1 MIRFRK
7 VILSKWFFL
16 ILALFCGTFTMLN
29 REYQVFRLKT
39 INFEPQD
46 QVVEKVFWQ
55 IFPQKYT
62 SFWPGLF
69 IREHS
74 ICRSVE
80 NLLPVEATMSLWGPG
95 SFIFSV
101 SPLDVRGKVHWKD
114 RDWFFDDKGYVWPE
128 DLETGHLLAK
138 EREIPVRWILDESS
152 TPLLDLDRIRRG
164 EKIIKASF
172 PVELLYKWRVTLNE
186 YNWHE
191 KIEHIK
197 VVSRGGEF
205 VLEVTIQ
212 VADGRIL
219 MVLNGED
226 HPWDSQIP
234 AIRAILPDFPYVSG
248 NLRIDTTFSER
259 IVIKEL

>member
-7 VILSKWFFL
+7 IILSKWFFL
-16 ILALFCGTFTMLN
+16 ILALFWGTFTILN

-39 INFEPQD
+39 INFEPKD
-46 QVVEKVFWQ
+46 QVVEKVFWD

-74 ICRSVE
+74 ICSSVE
-80 NLLPVEATMSLWGPG
+80 NLLPVEATMSLKKPG

-101 SPLDVRGKVHWKD
+101 SPLKVMGKVNWND
-114 RDWFFDDKGYVWPE
+114 RNWFFDDKGYVWPE
-128 DLETGHLLAK
+128 DLETGHLLSK
-138 EREIPVRWILDESS
+138 ESGIPVKWILDESS
-152 TPLLDLDRIRRG
+152 APLLDIDKINKER
-164 EKIIKASF
+164 KIIKASF
-172 PVELLYKWRVTLNE
+172 PVELLYSWSVTLNE

-191 KIEHIK
+191 KIEQIR
-197 VVSRGGEF
+197 VVFRGGYF
-205 VLEVTIQ
+205 VLKVTIQ
-212 VADGRIL
+212 VTDGRIL
-219 MVLNGED
+219 MVLNGKD
-226 HPWDSQIP
+226 HPWNSQIP